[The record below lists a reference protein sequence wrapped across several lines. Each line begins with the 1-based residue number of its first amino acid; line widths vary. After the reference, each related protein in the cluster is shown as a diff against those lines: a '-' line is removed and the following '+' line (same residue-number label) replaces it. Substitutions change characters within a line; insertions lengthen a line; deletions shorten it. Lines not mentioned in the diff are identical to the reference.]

1 MKYTIIFKN
10 ETITLSKDT
19 NKDEYWLYDTIRG
32 MNLSMRAKTEC
43 NAFVEAILYYQKR
56 LTKIEKEFSFLNSKV
71 RDFITSL
78 PEED

>member
-1 MKYTIIFKN
+1 MKHTIIFKN
-10 ETITLSKDT
+10 ETITLSKDI
-19 NKDEYWLYDTIRG
+19 NKDEYWLYDTTRG

-71 RDFITSL
+71 QDFITSL